1 MRVQCSLQN
10 TMYACPGDCR
20 GKNLLCERL
29 IYCLGWA
36 LDDLELVLW
45 DSSVLNWRLT
55 AAFPP
60 PHLSVASCVRGE
72 KEVRLLHP
80 VHFWSPW
87 LPTGSNPAS
96 ESGLAQENGTRHSP
110 EGCGWMDGSSSN
122 LHVQVLT
129 PMR

>member
-1 MRVQCSLQN
+1 MPVLGTVGIELQCR
-10 TMYACPGDCR
+10 R
-20 GKNLLCERL
+20 GSVTVWDGRFGTLA
-29 IYCLGWA
+29 W

-80 VHFWSPW
+80 VHFWSP
-87 LPTGSNPAS
+87 TGSNPAS

-122 LHVQVLT
+122 LHV
-129 PMR
+129 